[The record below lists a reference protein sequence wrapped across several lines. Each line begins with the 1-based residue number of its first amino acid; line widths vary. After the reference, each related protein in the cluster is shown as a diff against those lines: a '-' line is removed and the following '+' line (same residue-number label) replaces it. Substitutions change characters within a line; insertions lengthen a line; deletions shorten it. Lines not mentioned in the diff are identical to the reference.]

1 MEIVLS
7 LHSMQQTR
15 YSHRQRRE
23 QYWVQGTYD
32 ERQGCRPRPDF
43 VFAKR
48 TSYTT
53 PSVQHKPT
61 KNKDSSCCVPVPRT
75 DSSTYQHYSSCNMNT
90 HSWGSRL
97 GTLRN
102 FEVYFEKKMVFRGEH
117 HRNATCIWY
126 VEVWELKLYFY
137 PSARGLKKKKKKKKE
152 IAIGAEADIRATNML
167 ENGLL
172 LHWPRTA
179 TYRTCLW
186 LLFGVAA
193 TPF

>member
-7 LHSMQQTR
+7 LHSMQQSR
-15 YSHRQRRE
+15 CSHRQRRE

-90 HSWGSRL
+90 HSRGSRL

-102 FEVYFEKKMVFRGEH
+102 FEVYFEKKNGVQGRAPHFLKSKHDMYLIRGSVG
-117 HRNATCIWY
+117 A
-126 VEVWELKLYFY
+126 
-137 PSARGLKKKKKKKKE
+137 SALFLP
-152 IAIGAEADIRATNML
+152 IRQ
-167 ENGLL
+167 
-172 LHWPRTA
+172 RIS
-179 TYRTCLW
+179 
-186 LLFGVAA
+186 
-193 TPF
+193 